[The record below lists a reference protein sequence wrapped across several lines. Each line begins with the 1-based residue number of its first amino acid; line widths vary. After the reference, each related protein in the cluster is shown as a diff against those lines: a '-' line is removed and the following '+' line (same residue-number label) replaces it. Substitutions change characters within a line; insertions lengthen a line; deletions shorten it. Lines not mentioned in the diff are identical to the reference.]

1 MGARS
6 SQSKRVYSLEEGC
19 GIMGTSNKIVT
30 ISMLAVAIA
39 IFLFLVYQITAFYHY
54 KSIVLDRFPVEPP
67 SKETKRFFELERERK
82 EQAIELAKKYARGK
96 DEIYGDAQNIAE
108 KVRGD
113 VKIIGW
119 HADKA
124 IHTGQLYDS
133 ERFGSRLID
142 DFKKSMEQIKRGLIK
157 LKDLGFLV
165 EGSPASELL
174 FENDPKYFVSR
185 IKKLKEEYVSIQFY
199 LLPRGKGI
207 IKAKELSEEAKKVVD
222 DIDKEIEKASGIMRH
237 FYHYSDSMY
246 FVTFR
251 YQTQEDRVKNKTQ
264 GWYFEVDLD
273 SNTVRDAAFDKD
285 LSKKYQIT
293 PKVK

>member
-1 MGARS
+1 M
-6 SQSKRVYSLEEGC
+6 K
-19 GIMGTSNKIVT
+19 TSNKIVVL
-30 ISMLAVAIA
+30 SMLGVAIA
-39 IFLFLVYQITAFYHY
+39 ILLFLVYQFTAFYHY
-54 KSIVLDRFPVEPP
+54 KSVVLDKFPVETP
-67 SKETKRFFELERERK
+67 SKETKRFSEEEAERK

-96 DEIYGDAQNIAE
+96 DDLYGDAQNIAE
-108 KVRGD
+108 KVKGD

-133 ERFGSRLID
+133 EKIGSRLLD
-142 DFKKSMEQIKRGLIK
+142 DFKGSIEKIKRGLVK
-157 LKDLGFLV
+157 LKDLGFMMD
-165 EGSPASELL
+165 GSPASELL
-174 FENDPKYFVSR
+174 IENDPKYFASR

-207 IKAKELSEEAKKVVD
+207 VKAKDLSEEAKKVVD
-222 DIDKEIEKASGIMRH
+222 DIDKEIERALGMMRN

-246 FVTFR
+246 FVAFQ
-251 YQTQEDRVKNKTQ
+251 YQTQEDRVKNRSQ

-273 SNTVRDAAFDKD
+273 LNTVRDVAFDKD

>member
-1 MGARS
+1 M
-6 SQSKRVYSLEEGC
+6 
-19 GIMGTSNKIVT
+19 MNTSNKIVV

-39 IFLFLVYQITAFYHY
+39 IFLFLIYQFTAFYHY

-67 SKETKRFFELERERK
+67 SKEVKRFFEAEMEKK
-82 EQAIELAKKYARGK
+82 EQAIELAKKYAREK

-108 KVRGD
+108 KIKGD
-113 VKIIGW
+113 VKIVGW
-119 HADKA
+119 NADRA

-133 ERFGSRLID
+133 EKFGSGLID
-142 DFKKSMEQIKRGLIK
+142 DFKRSMEKVKKGLIK
-157 LKDLGFLV
+157 LKDLGFLID
-165 EGSPASELL
+165 GSPASELL
-174 FENDPKYFVSR
+174 LETEPKYFVSK
-185 IKKLKEEYVSIQFY
+185 IKRLKEEYVSIQFY

-207 IKAKELSEEAKKVVD
+207 IKAKDLSEEAQKVVD
-222 DIDKEIEKASGIMRH
+222 DIDKEIEKALGMTRH
-237 FYHYSDSMY
+237 FYHYSDSIY

-251 YQTQEDRVKNKTQ
+251 YQTQEDRLKNRSQ

-273 SNTVRDAAFDKD
+273 SNTVRDIVFDKD

>member
-1 MGARS
+1 
-6 SQSKRVYSLEEGC
+6 
-19 GIMGTSNKIVT
+19 MGTTNKVVV

-39 IFLFLVYQITAFYHY
+39 IFLFLVYQFTAFYHY
-54 KSIVLDRFPVEPP
+54 KSIVLDRFPIEPP
-67 SKETKRFFELERERK
+67 SKETKRFFEEEADRK
-82 EQAIELAKKYARGK
+82 ERAIELAKKYARGK
-96 DEIYGDAQNIAE
+96 DDLYGDAQNIAE
-108 KVRGD
+108 KIKGD

-133 ERFGSRLID
+133 EKIGSRLLD
-142 DFKKSMEQIKRGLIK
+142 DFKGSIEKIKRGLVK
-157 LKDLGFLV
+157 LKDLGFMMD
-165 EGSPASELL
+165 GSPASELL
-174 FENDPKYFVSR
+174 IENDPKYFASR

-199 LLPRGKGI
+199 LLPRGKGVV
-207 IKAKELSEEAKKVVD
+207 KAKDLSEEAKKVVD
-222 DIDKEIEKASGIMRH
+222 DIDKEIERALGMMRN

-246 FVTFR
+246 FAAFQ
-251 YQTQEDRVKNKTQ
+251 YQTQEDRVKNRSQ

-273 SNTVRDAAFDKD
+273 LNTVRDVAFDKD

>member
-1 MGARS
+1 MT
-6 SQSKRVYSLEEGC
+6 
-19 GIMGTSNKIVT
+19 TSNKIVVF
-30 ISMLAVAIA
+30 SMLAVVIA
-39 IFLFLVYQITAFYHY
+39 IFLFLVYQFTAFLHY
-54 KSIVLDRFPVEPP
+54 KSVVLDRFPVEPP
-67 SKETKRFFELERERK
+67 SKEMKRYFQAETESK

-108 KVRGD
+108 KIKGD

-119 HADKA
+119 NADRA

-142 DFKKSMEQIKRGLIK
+142 DFKGSIEKIKKGLIK
-157 LKDLGFLV
+157 LKDLDFLMD
-165 EGSPASELL
+165 GSPASELL
-174 FENDPKYFVSR
+174 LETDPKYFASR
-185 IKKLKEEYVSIQFY
+185 IKRLKEEYVSIQFY
-199 LLPRGKGI
+199 LIYRGKGMV
-207 IKAKELSEEAKKVVD
+207 KAKDLSEEAQKVVD
-222 DIDKEIEKASGIMRH
+222 NIDKEIERALGMMKH

-246 FVTFR
+246 FVAFR
-251 YQTQEDRVKNKTQ
+251 YQTQEDRVKNRSQ

-273 SNTVRDAAFDKD
+273 SNTVRDVAFDKD

>member
-1 MGARS
+1 M
-6 SQSKRVYSLEEGC
+6 
-19 GIMGTSNKIVT
+19 MGTGNKVVLY
-30 ISMLAVAIA
+30 SMLAVAIA

-67 SKETKRFFELERERK
+67 SKETKRFFEAETERK
-82 EQAIELAKKYARGK
+82 ERAIELAKKYARGK
-96 DEIYGDAQNIAE
+96 DEVYGDAQNIAE
-108 KVRGD
+108 KVKGD

-119 HADKA
+119 KADKA

-142 DFKKSMEQIKRGLIK
+142 EFKESMEKIKRGLIK
-157 LKDLGFLV
+157 LKDLGFLID
-165 EGSPASELL
+165 GSPASELL
-174 FENDPKYFVSR
+174 LENDPKYFASK
-185 IKKLKEEYVSIQFY
+185 IKRLKEEYVSIQFY
-199 LLPRGKGI
+199 LLPRGKGLV
-207 IKAKELSEEAKKVVD
+207 KAKDLSEEGKRVVD
-222 DIDKEIEKASGIMRH
+222 DIDKEIERASGMMKH

-251 YQTQEDRVKNKTQ
+251 YQTQEDRVKNASQ

-273 SNTVRDAAFDKD
+273 SNTVRDVAFDKD
-285 LSKKYQIT
+285 LSKKYRIT